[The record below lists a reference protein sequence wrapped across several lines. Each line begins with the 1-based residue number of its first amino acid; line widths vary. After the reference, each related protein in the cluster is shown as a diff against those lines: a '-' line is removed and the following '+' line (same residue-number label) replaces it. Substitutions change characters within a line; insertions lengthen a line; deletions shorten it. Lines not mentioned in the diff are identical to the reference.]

1 MLKKILIM
9 SFSLA
14 LITACQDD
22 EISSDIND
30 VTVTEISTE
39 SLPNTVQT
47 YISENFVGEVAAS
60 AFKVT
65 SAESTNFEVF
75 LTNSMNL
82 VFSQNGDLEE
92 FGEDVSQ
99 VDCEGRPQ
107 RRGKHQRKGDRP
119 EGDRP
124 TQLQVADLPA
134 TAADYLTTNYPDSTV
149 LKVIFIDNADISQ
162 YHVLVKEVGALVFDV
177 DGNFVELKV
186 RQEGICRQFDEV
198 AIEDLAEAIRTY
210 ITNNYPDNEVLGARI
225 GERDGV
231 VEIHVLVKEVG
242 ALIFDEDGNF
252 VELKT
257 CGMKRG

>member
-22 EISSDIND
+22 EISSDISD
-30 VTVTEISTE
+30 VTVTEINTE
-39 SLPNTVQT
+39 SLPSSVQT
-47 YISENFVGEVAAS
+47 YINENFVGEVATS

-65 SAESTNFEVF
+65 SSEATNFEVF

-99 VDCEGRPQ
+99 VDCAGRPQ

-124 TQLQVADLPA
+124 TQLEVADLP
-134 TAADYLTTNYPDSTV
+134 TSAADYLTTNYPDSTV
-149 LKVIFIDNADISQ
+149 LKVMFIDNADISQ
-162 YHVLVKEVGALVFDV
+162 YHVLVKEVGVVVFDV
-177 DGNFVELKV
+177 DGNFVELKE
-186 RQEGICRQFDEV
+186 RQEKNCRRFEKV
-198 AIEDLAEAIRTY
+198 EIEDLAEAIRTY
-210 ITNNYPDNEVLGARI
+210 ITNNYPDNEVLGART
-225 GERDGV
+225 GERNGAT
-231 VEIHVLVKEVG
+231 EIHVLVKEVG
-242 ALIFDEDGNF
+242 ALIFDADGNF